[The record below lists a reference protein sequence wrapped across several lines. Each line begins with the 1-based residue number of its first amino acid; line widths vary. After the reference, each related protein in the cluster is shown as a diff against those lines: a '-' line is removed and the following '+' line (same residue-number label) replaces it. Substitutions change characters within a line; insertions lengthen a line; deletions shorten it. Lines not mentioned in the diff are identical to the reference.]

1 MKKTRYIPYGYTMRN
16 GRTIVAHEE
25 ATVIQEIFDAYIKG
39 ASLKEIADELTRRK
53 VPYTEKTN
61 VWDKARVA
69 RILDNTKYLG
79 EADYDPIVDR
89 DTFEVASCTKDSRKH
104 NSIRVEPDGIALL
117 RGRIRCSSCGNC
129 MVRRVN
135 AKANIRESWQCKN
148 CGLCV
153 KISDS
158 DLLQRITL
166 LMNRIICNADLMIP
180 KNRSCTKESV
190 KIAVLQAEID
200 QELAREHPNEEFVVQ
215 KLIEIAGQSY
225 AESQESQSVSAQIAR
240 KRVLMMEPQTTFQPI
255 YFNDLVAYISMN
267 ADGHIVLHTKTEA
280 TIQEES

>member
-104 NSIRVEPDGIALL
+104 NSTRVEPDGIALL
-117 RGRIRCSSCGNC
+117 RGRIRCSSCDNC

-135 AKANIRESWQCKN
+135 SKANIRESWQCKN

-180 KNRSCTKESV
+180 KNHSRTRESV
-190 KIAVLQAEID
+190 KIAALQAEID

-240 KRVLMMEPQTTFQPI
+240 KRVLMMEPQTTFRPI

>member
-1 MKKTRYIPYGYTMRN
+1 MKKTRYIPYGYTMQN

-61 VWDKARVA
+61 VWDKARGA

-89 DTFEVASCTKDSRKH
+89 DTFEVASSTKAARKR
-104 NSIRVEPDGIALL
+104 SSTRVEPDGIALL
-117 RGRIRCSSCGNC
+117 RGRIRCSSCGNF
-129 MVRRVN
+129 MVRWVN
-135 AKANIRESWQCKN
+135 SRANIRESWQCKN

-158 DLLQRITL
+158 DLLQKITL
-166 LMNRIICNADLMIP
+166 LTNRILCNADLMIP
-180 KNRSCTKESV
+180 KKRSCTKESA
-190 KIAVLQAEID
+190 KIAALQTEID

-215 KLIEIAGQSY
+215 KLIEIASQSY
-225 AESQESQSVSAQIAR
+225 AESQESRSVSAQIAR